1 MKTKLKTESGK
12 QKETHAA
19 KAIPHSGAIGE
30 KSARR
35 TSSDLRPPSPQGG
48 EGTLLVRGGEGAQ
61 NGKNG
66 TDGTAFRRVTEKD
79 RRVACAT
86 QSEQRKRPPLA
97 RMMKTYE
104 LL

>member
-1 MKTKLKTESGK
+1 MKTKLKTES
-12 QKETHAA
+12 AIR
-19 KAIPHSGAIGE
+19 KATKGS
-30 KSARR
+30 
-35 TSSDLRPPSPQGG
+35 
-48 EGTLLVRGGEGAQ
+48 
-61 NGKNG
+61 NG

>member
-1 MKTKLKTESGK
+1 MKTKLKTESK
-12 QKETHAA
+12 NRQM
-19 KAIPHSGAIGE
+19 
-30 KSARR
+30 
-35 TSSDLRPPSPQGG
+35 RPKRHPGPRPD
-48 EGTLLVRGGEGAQ
+48 RGGEGAQ

-97 RMMKTYE
+97 RMMKIYE

>member
-1 MKTKLKTESGK
+1 MKTKLKTESK
-12 QKETHAA
+12 NRQM
-19 KAIPHSGAIGE
+19 
-30 KSARR
+30 
-35 TSSDLRPPSPQGG
+35 RPKRHPGPRPD
-48 EGTLLVRGGEGAQ
+48 RGGEGAQ

-86 QSEQRKRPPLA
+86 QSEQRKRPPLP
-97 RMMKTYE
+97 RMMKIYE